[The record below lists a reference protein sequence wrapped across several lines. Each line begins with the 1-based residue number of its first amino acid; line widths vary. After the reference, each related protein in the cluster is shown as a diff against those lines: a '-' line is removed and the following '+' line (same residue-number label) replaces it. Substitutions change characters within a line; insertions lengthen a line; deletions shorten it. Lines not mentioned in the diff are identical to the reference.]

1 MNDSRIIGVFNNGD
15 AARAA
20 MLRLSGADCEIFSSE
35 PLHSP
40 EVKNHL
46 LMAAIFG
53 GLIGG
58 VSGGA
63 LAVFVFTTMGL
74 KTGHM
79 AMITLS
85 PTGIIVFGLTA
96 LGAIAGVL
104 LELLREAG
112 LFGGALELPHAVRKE
127 VTYGAV
133 VVLVRSATPETR
145 QILESQG
152 ARFVL

>member
-1 MNDSRIIGVFNNGD
+1 MNDSKLIGVFNTGE

-40 EVKNHL
+40 AVKNHL
-46 LMAAIFG
+46 LKAAIWG

-58 VSGGA
+58 ASGGA
-63 LAVFVFTTMGL
+63 LTVFVFTTMGL

-85 PTGIIVFGLTA
+85 PAGIIVFGLAA
-96 LGAIAGVL
+96 LASIAGVL
-104 LELLREAG
+104 FELLREAG
-112 LFGGALELPHAVRKE
+112 LFGGTLDLPHSVRKE
-127 VTYGAV
+127 VTHGAV
-133 VVLVRSATPETR
+133 VVLVRSATAETR